1 MGKIRV
7 FIVDD
12 HTILREGIRSLLETH
27 EDMEV
32 VGEAQDGEE
41 AVRRVRE
48 LQPDV
53 VLMDIGMPGMNG
65 IEATTEIKKQHPDI
79 KVLILSMHD
88 NEEYIYPIFEAGAS
102 GYVLKRM
109 ATTELISAIRAV
121 CEGHTILHPAV
132 ARTVMAKRP
141 EEVARDGRGPE
152 KLDQEDFDGLTEREI
167 EILEHIAR
175 GLTNREIADR
185 LFISIKTVQAHRANI
200 MEKLDLH
207 DRVELTKYA
216 LRKGLIS
223 LED

>member
-1 MGKIRV
+1 M
-7 FIVDD
+7 DD
-12 HTILREGIRSLLETH
+12 HTILREGIRSLLESH

-32 VGEAQDGEE
+32 VGEAQDGDE
-41 AVRRVRE
+41 AVRQVE
-48 LQPDV
+48 ALSPEV

-65 IEATTEIKKQHPDI
+65 IEATREIKERFPEV

-109 ATTELISAIRAV
+109 ATTELISAIKAV

-132 ARTVMAKRP
+132 ARTVMTKR
-141 EEVARDGRGPE
+141 ADDGLRDEREAERAEPA
-152 KLDQEDFDGLTEREI
+152 DFDGLTEREI
-167 EILEHIAR
+167 EILELIAR